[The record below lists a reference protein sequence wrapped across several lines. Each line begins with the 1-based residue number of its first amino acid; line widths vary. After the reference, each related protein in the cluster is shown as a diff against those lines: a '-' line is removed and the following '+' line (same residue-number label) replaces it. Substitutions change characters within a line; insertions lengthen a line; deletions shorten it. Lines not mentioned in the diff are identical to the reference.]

1 VDLFFEIL
9 GPENAPAVA
18 FSNSLGSTLE
28 MWDAV
33 APALRDTY
41 RTLRYDT
48 RGHGRSGSADKAV
61 SIDDL
66 ADDLLTILDALN
78 IAKAHVVG
86 LSLGGLTAQALATRK
101 QERVASLTLVATAA
115 QLPPPEFWHNRANV
129 VRAEGP
135 AAVVDAIIPR
145 WFTEAF
151 RNRSPAQVERV
162 RQGFLGVDRAGY
174 ARCCEAVASAD
185 LRERVK
191 GIAVPTLTI
200 CGAEDPVATPTMMEA
215 LRAAIPGAELVVLPN
230 VAHLVSVERPDA
242 VANKIMTFLGGGDVR
257 KAEGSTPFEKG
268 LAIRKEVLGSDYVET
283 ALQNAGA
290 FGAPWQDFITRTAW
304 GEIWGDPTLPRKT
317 RSMLTLAMM
326 IALHREDEFKI
337 HIRPA
342 IKNGVTAAELGA
354 LIRQTAIYAGVPA
367 ANAAMRWSR
376 EVLGDEL
383 K

>member
-1 VDLFFEIL
+1 
-9 GPENAPAVA
+9 
-18 FSNSLGSTLE
+18 
-28 MWDAV
+28 
-33 APALRDTY
+33 
-41 RTLRYDT
+41 
-48 RGHGRSGSADKAV
+48 
-61 SIDDL
+61 
-66 ADDLLTILDALN
+66 
-78 IAKAHVVG
+78 
-86 LSLGGLTAQALATRK
+86 
-101 QERVASLTLVATAA
+101 
-115 QLPPPEFWHNRANV
+115 
-129 VRAEGP
+129 
-135 AAVVDAIIPR
+135 
-145 WFTEAF
+145 
-151 RNRSPAQVERV
+151 
-162 RQGFLGVDRAGY
+162 
-174 ARCCEAVASAD
+174 
-185 LRERVK
+185 
-191 GIAVPTLTI
+191 
-200 CGAEDPVATPTMMEA
+200 MMEA

-242 VANKIMTFLGGGDVR
+242 VANKIMMFLGGGNVK

-268 LAIRKEVLGSDYVET
+268 LAIRKEVLGSDYVEA

-376 EVLGDEL
+376 EVMGDEL